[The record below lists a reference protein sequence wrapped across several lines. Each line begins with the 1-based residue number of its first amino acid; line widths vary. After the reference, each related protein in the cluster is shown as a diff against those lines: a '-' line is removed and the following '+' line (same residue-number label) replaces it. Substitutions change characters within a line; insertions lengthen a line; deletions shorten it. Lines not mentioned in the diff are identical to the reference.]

1 MNDQEKNKEVK
12 FGIKSSEI
20 DNLDIAQEDGEGIEN
35 IFGIKSTDNNTDN
48 NIDVDESDSFETDID
63 SLRRNKSENKKKFF
77 DISLFLSILSKDFWI
92 SSIIF
97 SVISMIIYSFN
108 YSEMLSVMKI
118 ILLPFAFSF
127 TEVISF
133 IIKDTSP
140 LISLYLTSDFTRVR
154 NYKYNYSMLLYV
166 IIKISILGTVTRF
179 TYVLAF
185 FGFFTMLWQ
194 YLKLR
199 RYS

>member
-140 LISLYLTSDFTRVR
+140 LISLYLTSDFARVR

-185 FGFFTMLWQ
+185 FGVFTMLWQ
-194 YLKLR
+194 YFKLR